1 MAEISVILPARNEE
15 RLLPMALRSIGAQSY
30 PVADVEAIVASNGS
44 TDRTLAV
51 AREIG
56 ETLAATGGPTVR
68 VVTTAEHGV
77 SRAKNAGAA
86 VAAGRLLV
94 FMDADSRMSPGL
106 LARVVARAAA
116 GERVASI
123 RIIADGRDPI
133 DRAFFWVLENGK
145 RLVRTRANMFWCE
158 AALFEALGGFDE
170 TLQHAEDL
178 DLLVRARRAGARV
191 GHIRDEWIAT
201 SPRRLHRGPLRLGM
215 FTMFGRWALGHFG
228 IGRRWPY
235 SGGGDEGGAAPP

>member
-1 MAEISVILPARNEE
+1 MPEISVILPARNEE
-15 RLLPMALRSIGAQSY
+15 RLLPNALDSVAGQFY
-30 PVADVEAIVASNGS
+30 PLADVEAIVASNGS
-44 TDRTLAV
+44 TDRTAAL

-56 ETLAATGGPTVR
+56 AALAAAGGPAVR
-68 VVTTAEHGV
+68 VVAVAEHGV

-86 VAAGRLLV
+86 AATGRLLL

-106 LARVVARAAA
+106 LARVAARAAA

-133 DRAFFWVLENGK
+133 DRAFFWVMENGK

-158 AALFEALGGFDE
+158 AALFRELGGFDE
-170 TLQHAEDL
+170 TLHHAEDL
-178 DLLVRARRAGARV
+178 DLLVRAKRAGVRV
-191 GHIRDEWIAT
+191 GHVRDEWIAT

-215 FTMFGRWALGHFG
+215 FTMLGRWVLGHVG

-235 SGGGDEGGAAPP
+235 SGGGGEAP